1 MSVGIWILRG
11 CFLTCCSCS
20 CVSGVILLLAFACCG
35 GASLACCCCC
45 CCCCSLLRA
54 FPLSW
59 CPPAEDGEVPFIL
72 SPLPPPLTTEAKDV
86 LMLCKEKRQ

>member
-20 CVSGVILLLAFACCG
+20 CVSGVILLLVFACCG
-35 GASLACCCCC
+35 GASLACCC